1 MSEKNVETL
10 RRGFAA
16 FNRGDLDEAASIFHV
31 DAEWVPYLGTLAG
44 KTHRGREAIVRMWA
58 DMNLHLSG
66 LHMELEEFIDA
77 GEIIVVVV
85 DATAAGTESGAEVRD
100 RWAQVWSFSEGLV
113 RRVEPFPSRE
123 EALEAAGLS
132 E

>member
-44 KTHRGREAIVRMWA
+44 KTHRGRDAIVKMWA
-58 DMNLHLSG
+58 DMRAHLSG
-66 LHMELEEFIDA
+66 FQIKPEEFIDA
-77 GEIIVVVV
+77 GEKIVVVV
-85 DATAAGTESGAEVRD
+85 DASAAGTGSGAEVRD

-113 RRVEPFPSRE
+113 AHVEPFPSRE
-123 EALEAAGLS
+123 EALEAAGLAG
-132 E
+132 